1 MSGSPFRFDTFELD
15 RENFQLRNSGQCVRL
30 QKIPLELLLLLADR
44 QGQLVTRGEISEK
57 IWGKEVFL
65 DADSAVNT
73 AIRKIRLAL
82 GDDTDRPKYIE
93 TVPGKGYRFIAR
105 VNESPNGTRLHE
117 IPARA
122 GDGVVD
128 AASSN
133 HEFPTN
139 GFRATAQGNGA
150 PAGTGLG
157 VAAAPKRS
165 KLSFLRSW
173 AAIAVP
179 SAIVIAVLVWA
190 LWRYPWRRTEVVE
203 RQLTANSLE
212 NSVTSAAISP
222 DGKYLAFADSTGVYL
237 KLIRSGETHP
247 VSLPLDFAASV
258 DDWSPEGSSLLV
270 TRVER
275 GRKASL
281 WSISVFGGSPRRLA
295 DDASGGSF
303 SPDGARI
310 AFRRGDLTYD
320 GLWGREEWV
329 MRSDGTDQVPVTAP
343 NSDHSQLGSP
353 AWSPDGKRI
362 AYIRSIWAWNART
375 SSIELNEWRKASPET
390 LFSDDRLSPDLH
402 WLPDGRIIY
411 AFGSTQHQH
420 DSSLWAATLLQTKKI
435 SSLPIRVTGGN
446 GWISRITGSADG
458 KVVIFLRGNW
468 LPSVYLGALATDGT
482 HLLAHRRLTLDDNEN
497 DTSAWTPDSKA
508 VLFTSDRND
517 TQEIFRQAIDQPLPE
532 KLASSTDDLSQPRVT
547 PDGSEILYIS
557 TPKSPDPETLS
568 SIFAIPIG
576 GGTPRLVLK
585 DIRIWNLHCARLPS
599 NICLYSITKGK
610 TTETFRFDVRTGKT
624 PDPPQIDPDC
634 NWSLS
639 PDGSERAI
647 IVFGAN
653 DGKIHLRST
662 STGKTRDLVVKGW
675 NELMGV
681 GWSADGTSLLV
692 SWHNFERESALLKVT
707 LDGKASVLL
716 SSSNPEVWG
725 AMSSPDGQLLAITE
739 AGGPK
744 NVWQIENF

>member
-1 MSGSPFRFDTFELD
+1 MPGSPIRFDTFELD
-15 RENFQLRNSGQCVRL
+15 HENFQLRNSGQCVHL
-30 QKIPLELLLLLADR
+30 QKVPLELLLLLVDKE
-44 QGQLVTRGEISEK
+44 GQLVTRREITER
-57 IWGKEVFL
+57 IWGKDVFL
-65 DADSAVNT
+65 DEESAVNT
-73 AIRKIRLAL
+73 AIRKIRVAL
-82 GDDTDRPKYIE
+82 GDDADQPKYIE

-105 VNESPNGTRLHE
+105 VSESPNGIAFPE
-117 IPARA
+117 IPAIARNGSVTA
-122 GDGVVD
+122 TLWD
-128 AASSN
+128 
-133 HEFPTN
+133 HEVLTN
-139 GFRATAQGNGA
+139 GFRTKALGNGA
-150 PAGTGLG
+150 PPGTGLG

-165 KLSFLRSW
+165 KSSFLRRW
-173 AAIAVP
+173 VAIVVP
-179 SAIVIAVLVWA
+179 SAIVIAVLVWV
-190 LWRYPWRRTEVVE
+190 LGRYPWRRTEVAE

-212 NSVTSAAISP
+212 NSVASAAISP
-222 DGKYLAFADSTGVYL
+222 DAKYLAFSDSTGVYL
-237 KLIRSGETHP
+237 KLIRTGETHP
-247 VSLPLDFAASV
+247 VSLPLDFAARV

-270 TRVER
+270 TRAER

-281 WSISVFGGSPRRLA
+281 WSVSVFGGSPRHLA

-303 SPDGARI
+303 SPDGAHI

-320 GLWGREEWV
+320 CLWGREEWV
-329 MRSDGTDQVPVTAP
+329 MRSDGTEQVPVTAS

-353 AWSPDGKRI
+353 TWSPDGKRI
-362 AYIRSIWAWNART
+362 AYIRSNWAWNART
-375 SSIELNEWRKASPET
+375 SSIELNEWQKASAEI
-390 LFSDDRLSPDLH
+390 LFSDNRLSPALH

-411 AFGSTQHQH
+411 AFGSTQQQH
-420 DSSLWAATLLQTKKI
+420 DSSLWAATLQPSKKI
-435 SSLPIRVTGGN
+435 SSLPIRLTGGH

-482 HLLAHRRLTLDDNEN
+482 HLLAHKRLTLDENEN

-508 VLFTSDRND
+508 VLFTSDRNG
-517 TQEIFRQAIDQPLPE
+517 TQEIFKQAIDQPLPE
-532 KLASSTDDLSQPRVT
+532 KLVSSADHLSQPRVT

-557 TPKSPDPETLS
+557 TPKSPGPETVS
-568 SIFAIPIG
+568 SIFAIPRDG
-576 GGTPRLVLK
+576 GPPRLVLK
-585 DIRIWNLHCARLPS
+585 DVRIWNLHCARLPS

-610 TTETFRFDVRTGKT
+610 TSETFRFDVRTGKS

-647 IVFGAN
+647 IAFGAN

-662 STGKTRDLVVKGW
+662 STGETRDLVVKGW
-675 NELMGV
+675 NELMGA
-681 GWSADGTSLLV
+681 GWSADGNSLLV
-692 SWHNFERESALLKVT
+692 SWHDFEQESALLKVT

-725 AMSSPDGQLLAITE
+725 AMSSPDGRLLAITE